1 MTQKTNRDKSNA
13 ELLSLLG
20 VEAEPK
26 KEAKRTPREERV
38 IAGFEEIQRFVD
50 KNNRLPEHGEDNDI
64 FERLYA
70 VRLDQIRKQD
80 DCNELLAEIDHQ
92 GLLSR
97 NAKIAETPA
106 KYETDEELL
115 AQLGVAAK
123 PDSDITKLKHVKP
136 RAEIRAAE
144 EVAQRL
150 LCPDFDQFKPLF
162 EQVQNELSSGIK
174 SAKVLQ
180 QSPKIEEADWFI
192 LSGQKLY
199 VAHVGDEFTNDYGR
213 KDRRLRVI
221 FDNGTESALLY
232 RSLQRALEKDE
243 AGRRIVSASLGP
255 LFDAPLFA
263 GTKEDDDQSSGTI
276 YVLRSKSD
284 HPLIKE
290 NRQIVHKI
298 GVTGGSTDKR
308 IANAKLDPT
317 FLMADVE
324 VVATYELFN
333 INRSKLESLIHKFFE
348 PAKLD
353 IEIPD
358 RFGNKVAPKEWFL
371 VPLNVV
377 NEVVEL
383 IRNGSIDRFYYDIKM
398 ASLARHED

>member
-1 MTQKTNRDKSNA
+1 MNQKTNRDKSNA

-20 VEAEPK
+20 LEAEPK
-26 KEAKRTPREERV
+26 KQAQRTPREERV
-38 IAGFEEIQRFVD
+38 IAGFEEIQRFVE

-70 VRLDQIRKQD
+70 IRLDQIRKLD
-80 DCNELLAEIDHQ
+80 DCNELLTEIDHQ
-92 GLLSR
+92 GLLSG
-97 NAKIAETPA
+97 NTKIAETPA

-115 AQLGVAAK
+115 AQLGVDAK

-150 LCPDFDQFKPLF
+150 PCPDFDQFKPLF

-199 VAHVGDEFTNDYGR
+199 VAHIGDEFTNDYGR

-263 GTKEDDDQSSGTI
+263 GTKDDDDQSSGTI

-284 HPLIKE
+284 HPLITE

-358 RFGNKVAPKEWFL
+358 RFGNKVSPKEWFL
-371 VPLNVV
+371 VPLEAIDHTIQLMKENSISNFKYDL
-377 NEVVEL
+377 NE
-383 IRNGSIDRFYYDIKM
+383 
-398 ASLARHED
+398 ARVIPK